1 MRALNTLEQGIG
13 IKSGSD
19 GSVDAFLAKQLVNI
33 DILHAC
39 GDGLAG

>member
-1 MRALNTLEQGIG
+1 MRALNALEQGIG

-33 DILHAC
+33 NILHAC